1 MEIIDINGRVIQ
13 VTDLKLSLL
22 QADDYR
28 HYRHADPAFAAKD
41 EVLATYWGDIY
52 QKLLLLELQTV
63 Q

>member
-1 MEIIDINGRVIQ
+1 M
-13 VTDLKLSLL
+13 TDLKLALL

-28 HYRHADPAFAAKD
+28 HYRHADPAFAATD

-52 QKLLLLELQTV
+52 QKLLLLELQTA